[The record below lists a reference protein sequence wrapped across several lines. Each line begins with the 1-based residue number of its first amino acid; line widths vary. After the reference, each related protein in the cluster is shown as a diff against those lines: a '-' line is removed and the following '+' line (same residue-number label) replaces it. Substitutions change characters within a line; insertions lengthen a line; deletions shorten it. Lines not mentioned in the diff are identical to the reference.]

1 MKIWG
6 AILATFSQ
14 QKLYFLGFQEG
25 IQDNDDFE
33 GVLASIFGRF
43 VKASERQKLGFRMG
57 GVYFLRISGVV
68 R

>member
-1 MKIWG
+1 M
-6 AILATFSQ
+6 APFYQ

-33 GVLASIFGRF
+33 SVLASIFGRF
-43 VKASERQKLGFRMG
+43 LKASERQKLGFRIG
-57 GVYFLRISGVV
+57 GVHFLRISGVV